1 MRSTTGKNTL
11 YMEQTKQEQCEYE
24 TPGQQW
30 AQRLGVIGGIL
41 VLLFSL
47 VFVLT
52 MLMAGPEKLDY
63 TPAHD
68 TAYYMQNMD
77 ELQAELEQEVF
88 PHVEGIES
96 CELVDDKLVI
106 SIRQS
111 KFIET
116 RAVIIDL
123 FARELFLF
131 EQR

>member
-1 MRSTTGKNTL
+1 
-11 YMEQTKQEQCEYE
+11 MEQNEQEQWEYE

-52 MLMAGPEKLDY
+52 MLSAGPEKLDY
-63 TPAHD
+63 IPIHD
-68 TAYYMQNMD
+68 TAYYAQNID
-77 ELQAELEQEVF
+77 ELQAELEREVF
-88 PHVEGIES
+88 PHVEGIIS
-96 CELVDDKLVI
+96 CEAEEDRLVVG
-106 SIRQS
+106 IRSS
-111 KFIET
+111 KYIET

-123 FARELFLF
+123 FDRELFLF

>member
-1 MRSTTGKNTL
+1 
-11 YMEQTKQEQCEYE
+11 MEPNEQIEQREYE

-30 AQRLGVIGGIL
+30 AQRLGVIGGIV

-47 VFVLT
+47 TFVLT
-52 MLMAGPEKLDY
+52 MLSAGPEKLDY
-63 TPAHD
+63 TPAHN
-68 TAYYMQNMD
+68 TAYYAQNLD

-96 CELVDDKLVI
+96 CEEVDDKLVI
-106 SIRQS
+106 GIRES
-111 KFIET
+111 KYIET

-123 FARELFLF
+123 FDRELFLF